1 MRYSALIIIILH
13 FFGKKL
19 ENVYNLCIFAKR
31 NSTEYFLDRGC
42 NRKNPEIS
50 YLKTV

>member
-19 ENVYNLCIFAKR
+19 ENVYNFMYICGK
-31 NSTEYFLDRGC
+31 
-42 NRKNPEIS
+42 K
-50 YLKTV
+50 

>member
-19 ENVYNLCIFAKR
+19 ENVYKFAIFAER
-31 NSTEYFLDRGC
+31 NSTE
-42 NRKNPEIS
+42 
-50 YLKTV
+50 

>member
-19 ENVYNLCIFAKR
+19 ENVYNLCIFAK
-31 NSTEYFLDRGC
+31 
-42 NRKNPEIS
+42 EI
-50 YLKTV
+50 VQNNF